1 MCRPALTRLLLFHLL
16 LIKPHIAK
24 GSPKECEEDQF
35 QCRNERCIPS
45 IWKCDEDDDCSDN
58 SDEEDC
64 LQQVQMELLVQVD
77 ILSCN
82 NV

>member
-16 LIKPHIAK
+16 LIELHIAK
-24 GSPKECEEDQF
+24 GSAKECEDDQF

-58 SDEEDC
+58 SDEADC
-64 LQQVQMELLVQVD
+64 PFKSLE
-77 ILSCN
+77 
-82 NV
+82 